1 MKLKN
6 RIIVVGMIIL
16 TTLVANSFSAFA
28 QQMTRKECIEAVKKA
43 FGVKFVYDSTISLD
57 TPYRGR
63 TLGQVTDKSP
73 KAEKISLE
81 QCLDRLFRG
90 SGIEWS
96 KKGNHIILKKS
107 TAPVVEKETEPL
119 EFTVTYAGSDFDAD
133 ADTLNASSVSTDR
146 MKLAAR
152 AQTGLIKI
160 SKDQINSG
168 FAIFNS
174 PDVIKTLQRLP
185 GVASGTE
192 LLSGLYVHGGTGS
205 DNLYLLDGVPL
216 YGTSHL
222 IGLFSSFNSDVVE
235 DVDFYKSGFPAR
247 YGDRLSSVVDVNTRE
262 GNMHEWHGTFSL
274 GLIDGRFQ
282 IEGPLVKGKTSINAG
297 LRRTWLDTFS
307 VPALWYAN
315 AKNKKYGDKYKGNY
329 AFWDVN
335 FGITHKIS
343 DSDKLQLNFF
353 NGMDNLKIGYREA
366 ISKWDDALQ
375 KTVYFL
381 DKTDTDTNIG
391 LAWGSTTAG
400 LSWKHVFSDFLSS
413 KTTAY
418 FARNLSS
425 TKFTINMFDWDKEM
439 VNHDIWVNAENDRTV
454 VNDIALKTD
463 FDWRPW
469 DNHHVRL
476 GASFENH
483 LYYPDRNYHTWIQ
496 DGQNGKTTEG
506 TLVDSHS
513 RYVAQQ
519 ATIYAEDEITIGKKL
534 TLQPGFRY
542 SAFFVDGAVHHA
554 PDPRLAMRYDLT
566 DAVAFKASY
575 TRMHQFVHLLQTIY
589 VDLPTSSW
597 MPSTAEMKPMVSS
610 QVAGGV
616 YTKLP
621 HNIRL
626 DVEGFYKTLN
636 NIYEYD
642 GPNSIFPP
650 IEKWETSFAK
660 GQGKSYGAEMALG
673 WKTENT
679 DLSLSYTLSW
689 SKRFFP
695 TFYHEWYLD
704 RNDNR
709 HMLNLSA
716 SHKFSNKFEIYAGW
730 TYRTGTRTTI
740 ADQGVIYG
748 SFVSDEGEL
757 KYQYNDVFTSPNN
770 MKLPDY
776 HRLDVGMNFRKVKK
790 NGHER
795 IWNLSCYNAY
805 SRLNPIMGTLER
817 DYRTGNYYGRY
828 VGIIPIVPTASY
840 TLKF

>member
-43 FGVKFVYDSTISLD
+43 FDVKFVYDSSISLD

-107 TAPVVEKETEPL
+107 TAPVVEKEEEPL

-152 AQTGLIKI
+152 TQTGLVKI
-160 SKDQINSG
+160 TNSQINSG
-168 FAIFNS
+168 FALFNS

-185 GVASGTE
+185 GVSSGTE

-205 DNLYLLDGVPL
+205 DNLFLLDGVPL

-247 YGDRLSSVVDVNTRE
+247 YGGRLSSVVDVNTRE
-262 GNMHEWHGTFSL
+262 GNMQEWHGNFSI

-297 LRRTWLDTFS
+297 LRRTWLDTFT
-307 VPALWYAN
+307 VPALLYAN
-315 AKNKKYGDKYKGNY
+315 SRNRKNGEKYAGNY
-329 AFWDVN
+329 AFWDMN
-335 FGITHKIS
+335 IGITHKIS
-343 DSDKLQLNFF
+343 ESDKIQVNFF
-353 NGMDNLKIGYREA
+353 NGMDKLKIGFQECYSEYDEQTR
-366 ISKWDDALQ
+366 KRTCYWD
-375 KTVYFL
+375 
-381 DKTDTDTNIG
+381 NIEDDVKVNVG
-391 LAWGSTTAG
+391 WGSTTANV
-400 LSWKHVFSDFLSS
+400 SWNHVFSDYLSS
-413 KTTAY
+413 KTMAYYAKNRSLTAY
-418 FARNLSS
+418 GYSQW
-425 TKFTINMFDWDKEM
+425 DWEKDLKGYTMSAVEEK
-439 VNHDIWVNAENDRTV
+439 NQTV
-454 VNDIALKTD
+454 VEDIAVKSD
-463 FDWRPW
+463 FDWIPL
-469 DNHHVRL
+469 DNHHIRA

-483 LYYPDRNYHTWIQ
+483 LYNPDRYAHNWSDENHKII
-496 DGQNGKTTEG
+496 EG
-506 TLVDSHS
+506 TTTTS
-513 RYVAQQ
+513 RKRYFAQQ
-519 ATIYAEDEITIGKKL
+519 ANIYAEDEITLWDKL
-534 TLQPGFRY
+534 TLAPGFRY
-542 SAFFVDGAVHHA
+542 TAFFVDGAVHHA
-554 PDPRLAMRYDLT
+554 PEPRLALRYDLSES
-566 DAVAFKASY
+566 VALKASY

-597 MPSTAEMKPMVSS
+597 MPSTAQMKPMVSS

-616 YTKLP
+616 YTRLP
-621 HNIRL
+621 HNIKL
-626 DVEGFYKTLN
+626 EVEGFYKTMD

-642 GPNSIFPP
+642 GPVAIYPP
-650 IEKWETSFAK
+650 IDKWETSFAK
-660 GQGKSYGAEMALG
+660 GKGKSYGAEFLLG
-673 WKTENT
+673 WRNENT
-679 DLSLSYTLSW
+679 ELSLAYTLSW

-695 TFYHEWYLD
+695 TFYHNWFLD
-704 RNDNR
+704 RNDSRN
-709 HMLNLSA
+709 MLNITA
-716 SHKFSNKFEIYAGW
+716 THKFTNKFEIYAGW
-730 TYRTGTRTTI
+730 TYKTGSRMTV
-740 ADQGVIYG
+740 ADQGTVSG
-748 SFVSDEGEL
+748 SYHDEDGKL
-757 KYQYNDVFTSPNN
+757 HYTYSNLYSAPNN
-770 MKLPDY
+770 LKLPDY
-776 HRLDVGMNFRKVKK
+776 HRLDVGMNFRKVKR
-790 NGHER
+790 NGNER
-795 IWNLSCYNAY
+795 IWNFSCYNAY
-805 SRLNPIMGTLER
+805 CRLNPIIGSVEH
-817 DYRTGNYYGRY
+817 DYDSDVYTGRY
-828 VGIIPIVPTASY
+828 VGIIPIIPTLSY